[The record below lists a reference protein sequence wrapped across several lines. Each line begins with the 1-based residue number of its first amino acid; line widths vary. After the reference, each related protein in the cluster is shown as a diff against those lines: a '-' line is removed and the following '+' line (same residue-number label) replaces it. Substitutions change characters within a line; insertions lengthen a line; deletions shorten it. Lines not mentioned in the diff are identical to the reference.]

1 VHGIGFSF
9 GQPFVRSVAIGQS
22 KANANSVA
30 IG

>member
-1 VHGIGFSF
+1 VHGIGLTF

-22 KANANSVA
+22 KAKSSPVA